1 MKKNP
6 QSLCLKELIVTT
18 PEIIL
23 TVGGGAY
30 IMIAI
35 GLLKLLL
42 GEIKDLRNTIME
54 FKDNHERRLSI
65 VETQIKGLQKHG

>member
-1 MKKNP
+1 M
-6 QSLCLKELIVTT
+6 TT

>member
-1 MKKNP
+1 M
-6 QSLCLKELIVTT
+6 TT

-30 IMIAI
+30 IMITI